1 MKTIFAIILL
11 SISFCNLVFAES
23 YYFKK
28 CLLNEVISANYLIDL
43 ENKIINVTLK
53 SSDGKIQ
60 KIKDKID
67 LIEKD
72 RIITEKIKSSKN
84 QNSYFIYY
92 LDAKTESVVTQ
103 NYIKN
108 KIGEIDLV
116 KPDGPKKKSYC
127 TEVKADWDGVKRKKA
142 IKKRN
147 DEKIKKE
154 KEDAEK
160 RNKVKLENEKKRK
173 ELENKYK
180 VSIVGDK
187 WIKLSK
193 YNYESTEN
201 NKLVDAFN
209 KKALEICLSHSLEKF
224 TIIKKKIGIVET
236 DETPAFGTET
246 VIKIGID
253 GIIECK

>member
-1 MKTIFAIILL
+1 MKKILAVILL
-11 SISFCNLVFAES
+11 SLSFSNSVLAES

-28 CLLNEVISANYLIDL
+28 CLLNEVVSANYLIDL
-43 ENKIINVTLK
+43 ENKIINVILE

-72 RIITEKIKSSKN
+72 KIITEKIKSSK
-84 QNSYFIYY
+84 SKDSFFIYF
-92 LDAKTESVVTQ
+92 LDAKTESVVRQ

-108 KIGEIDLV
+108 NIGEINLV

-127 TEVKADWDGVKRKKA
+127 ADVKADWDEVKKKKA
-142 IKKRN
+142 LKKKK

-160 RNKVKLENEKKRK
+160 RNKVKLENKKKKK

-180 VSIVGDK
+180 ISIDGDK

-193 YNYESTEN
+193 YNYESVEK
-201 NKLVDAFN
+201 NKLIDAFN
-209 KKALEICLSHSLEKF
+209 KKALEICLSNSLEKF
-224 TIIKKKIGIVET
+224 TVIRKKIGIVET

-246 VIKIGID
+246 VIKIGIN

>member
-1 MKTIFAIILL
+1 MKKILAVILL
-11 SISFCNLVFAES
+11 SLSFCSSAFAES

-28 CLLNEVISANYLIDL
+28 CLLSEVFSANYLIDL

-72 RIITEKIKSSKN
+72 KIVTEKIRSSKS
-84 QNSYFIYY
+84 QDSYFIYY
-92 LDAKTESVVTQ
+92 LDAKTKSVVRQ

-108 KIGEIDLV
+108 KIGEINLV

-127 TEVKADWDGVKRKKA
+127 AEVKADWDEVKKKKA
-142 IKKRN
+142 IKKQN
-147 DEKIKKE
+147 EEKIKKE
-154 KEDAEK
+154 KEEK
-160 RNKVKLENEKKRK
+160 EERNKVKLENEKKRK
-173 ELENKYK
+173 ESENKYK

-187 WIKLSK
+187 WTKLSK
-193 YNYESTEN
+193 YNYESAEN

-209 KKALEICLSHSLEKF
+209 KKSMEICLSNKLKNF
-224 TIIKKKIGIVET
+224 TVIKKKIGIVET